1 MTGVERCYRYCKDV
15 ESGKIL
21 TNRWIKLAVKRFRN
35 DLNRSKSKDWPYRFD
50 EEKANRFIQFAE
62 LLKQYKDEFRG
73 KPLVLED
80 WQCFIF
86 ANIYGWVNKETGYRR
101 FRKAFVFV
109 ARKNGKSHMMAAT
122 LLYDILTTNGAE
134 CYCAATKKE
143 QSKIVFSV
151 VKEMVKQNQ
160 GLKDRLRLYN
170 STSRI
175 TNDRT
180 AGFIEALSS
189 ESDKMDGLNPSCVVV
204 DEVAAMKNYDII
216 KVLASGMG
224 SRKEALLF
232 EITSGS
238 DDMYSAG
245 KQEFDRSRQILQ
257 GIEDDESY
265 FCVLYCID
273 DKDDWRKPEFDF
285 KANPNLGV
293 SISAEW
299 LAKQRAE
306 AMQVPSLEGEFRVKN
321 LGQFITPITAWLQPS
336 VWQVCIDNAKKFS
349 PDPKKPYYAIGGV
362 DLSKRN
368 DLTAFTVCVYQD
380 ERYYLIHK
388 AYFPLNMMA
397 EKLKTDNEL
406 WRHWAE
412 KGVVT
417 GTSGSTI
424 DYKVMYKDIAEI
436 NDRFHLECIL
446 FDPYNSN
453 ALIEKLQD
461 DFELVEVQ
469 QNLKN
474 MSPFIKSF
482 EECIRKG
489 DVVDDNPLMQ
499 WEMSHAEVYRD
510 ANENLKLQKPDSQKS
525 GKRIDH
531 CVTSSMT
538 VGYIK
543 AQLDAGEIDL
553 RSTEESVKQLE
564 AFLSSLKWG

>member
-1 MTGVERCYRYCKDV
+1 MTGVERCFQYCKDV

-21 TNRWIKLAVKRFRN
+21 TNKWIKLAVKRFRR
-35 DLNRSKSKDWPYRFD
+35 DLNASKSKDFPFRFD
-50 EEKANRFIQFAE
+50 QEKANKFIQFAE

-73 KPLVLED
+73 KPLVLEN

-86 ANIYGWVNKETGYRR
+86 ANVYGWVYKDTGYRR

-134 CYCAATKKE
+134 DYCAATKKE

-160 GLKDRLRLYN
+160 GLRDRLRLYN

-245 KQEFDRSRQILQ
+245 KQEFDRSKQILQ
-257 GIEDDESY
+257 GIEEDDSF

-273 DKDDWRKPEFDF
+273 DKDDWKVPNNDL
-285 KANPNLGV
+285 KANPNLGI

-299 LAKQRAE
+299 LAKQRSE

-336 VWQVCIDNAKKFS
+336 VWQSCIDNAKTCK
-349 PDPKKPYYAIGGV
+349 PDASKPYYALGAV

-368 DLTAFTVCVYQD
+368 DLTAFTTCVYQ
-380 ERYYLIHK
+380 EGKYYLFHK

-397 EKLKTDNEL
+397 EKLKTDSEL

-412 KGVVT
+412 KGIVT

-424 DYKVMYKDIAEI
+424 DYKVMYKDISEM
-436 NDRFHLECIL
+436 NDEFHLEYIL

-453 ALIEKLQD
+453 ALIEKLQE
-461 DFELVEVQ
+461 DFELIEVQ

-489 DVVDDNPLMQ
+489 EVVDDNPLMQ

-531 CVTSSMT
+531 CVTSSMA

-543 AQLDAGEIDL
+543 ALLDAGEIDL
-553 RSTEESVKQLE
+553 RTAKE
-564 AFLSSLKWG
+564 AADDLGKFLASMNWG